1 MKLIVNAFS
10 ALSARLGL
18 RSPRFYRCVF
28 CGAPAL
34 TLVAGSVSAQSRDA
48 ADQRNVVVAS
58 KPFAES
64 YLLAEM
70 FAQLLEAR
78 GISVTRRPGLGAT
91 EVAFGALRTNA
102 IDVYPEYTGT
112 GLVAILHDTLP
123 DAIAKDPRAVYSHV
137 SRRFADL
144 YGVRWLPPLGFENT
158 YAIAVRRETAT
169 NLRLN
174 TLTDLA
180 RESAELTAGF
190 TADFIGRPDGLA
202 GLERAYG
209 LRPRA
214 VRPLAP
220 ALKYQALATRAVD
233 VIDGYSTDGL
243 LSRYDLVTLDD
254 DKRFFPP
261 YQAAALVSPR
271 LARRP
276 DAIAALIPL
285 SGRLDERMMRE
296 LNRRVEVEHEDV
308 AVVARSALTQFG
320 LAGSGAHPA
329 TAAPGDRDRGSFFR
343 YLASRR
349 AVMLA
354 QTLRH
359 IVLVAAALGAAMLV
373 AIPLGLLLER
383 ARPAAEGT
391 LGALGVIQTI
401 PSIALLA
408 FMIPLFGVGLVPALV
423 ALWLYALYPIARGT
437 YTGVHGADHD
447 AVEAVEAL
455 GTTPVQRL
463 LWVRLPL
470 ATPVIMAGVR
480 TAAVITVGAATLA
493 AFIGA
498 GGLGEAIVEG
508 LALADTR
515 LVLTGAIPAALLAVL
530 VDAVLG
536 LVERRVRPAHLRG
549 R

>member
-1 MKLIVNAFS
+1 M
-10 ALSARLGL
+10 
-18 RSPRFYRCVF
+18 SPRVILLLFFAAGTATAQTR
-28 CGAPAL
+28 GATAR
-34 TLVAGSVSAQSRDA
+34 A
-48 ADQRNVVVAS
+48 NVVVAS
-58 KPFAES
+58 KPFGES

-70 FAQLLEAR
+70 FAQMLEAR
-78 GISVTRRPGLGAT
+78 GITVTRRPGLGAT

-112 GLVAILHDTLP
+112 GLIAILHDTLP
-123 DAIAKDPRAVYSHV
+123 GPAAKDARAVYSYV
-137 SRRFADL
+137 SRRFAEL

-169 NLRLN
+169 SLRLT
-174 TLTDLA
+174 TLSDLA
-180 RESAELTAGF
+180 RESPALTAGF

-202 GLERAYG
+202 GLEREYG

-220 ALKYQALATRAVD
+220 ALKYQALAARAVD

-243 LSRYDLVTLDD
+243 LARHDFVTLVD

-285 SGRLDERMMRE
+285 SGRLDETMMRE
-296 LNRRVEVEHEDV
+296 LNRRVEVDHEDV
-308 AVVARSALTQFG
+308 AVVARSALDQLG
-320 LAGSGAHPA
+320 LSGSEGQTGRAAG
-329 TAAPGDRDRGSFFR
+329 APGRGRPGFLE

-349 AVMLA
+349 AVILA

-359 IVLVAAALGAAMLV
+359 ILLVAAALGAAMLV
-373 AIPLGLLLER
+373 AIPLGLLIER

-408 FMIPLFGVGLVPALV
+408 FMIPIFGIGFVPALV

-437 YTGVHGADHD
+437 YTGVRGADHD
-447 AVEAVEAL
+447 AVEAAEAL
-455 GTTPVQRL
+455 GTTPIQRL

-498 GGLGEAIVEG
+498 GGLGEPIVEG

-536 LVERRVRPAHLRG
+536 VVERLVRPAHLR
-549 R
+549 RR